1 MVNTNSLKGIIVSRG
16 LTQQDVAKQLG
27 MSPKTF
33 YSRMKKGIFG
43 SDEIE
48 QMIDFLEID
57 NPSNIFFAKE
67 VT

>member
-16 LTQQDVAKQLG
+16 LTQQDVARRLG

-48 QMIDFLEID
+48 QMIEFLEID
-57 NPSNIFFAKE
+57 NPSNIFFAKD